1 MKNKYQTI
9 KDVNNEFNLPANA
22 LYNFLNNTNLIHK
35 NLYIQNGI
43 KKTQYRLTNN
53 SNAKKILDE
62 IKVYQTDEVTQYRVI
77 VTNKTK
83 LINLYNQY
91 RTELKQ
97 WTALWAKSNLD
108 NLTTEG

>member
-1 MKNKYQTI
+1 MENKYQTI

-35 NLYIQNGI
+35 DLYTQRGI
-43 KKTQYRLTNN
+43 TKTQYRLTNH
-53 SNAKKILDE
+53 SGAKTILDE
-62 IKVYQTDEVTQYRVI
+62 IKVYQTDEATQYRVV

-91 RTELKQ
+91 RTDLKQ
-97 WTALWAKSNLD
+97 WTALWTESNLD